1 MTIPS
6 PKPLH
11 PSLGAEIEGLD
22 LRRTLSAADRQAVAA
37 ALAEHIVLVFRNQSF
52 TPAEYLAACSQLGAP
67 MAQHYS
73 QHNMPDQPMI
83 GRIWHR
89 NGQRPAELWHT
100 DHTNRERPPKATIL
114 YGVEI
119 PPQGGDTSFANMRA
133 AWDGLDAEEQ
143 QRLSKLRTVNR
154 IDRHLAAQ
162 TLDEDLEKYDI
173 PVVHPM
179 MRTHP
184 EHGSKALYFHI
195 SKAHYIEG
203 MTPEDSQG
211 LMQDLLDR
219 TIRDDNV
226 YRHSWRQGDMVV
238 CDNRA
243 AMHRAHGDYDRQHP
257 RTLWRI
263 ILEGDRPA

>member
-1 MTIPS
+1 MAIPT
-6 PKPLH
+6 PRPLH
-11 PSLGAEIEGLD
+11 PSLGAEICGLD
-22 LRRTLSAADRQAVAA
+22 LRETLSAEDRDAVAA
-37 ALAEHIVLVFRNQSF
+37 ALAEHIVLVFRDQDF
-52 TPAEYLAACSQLGAP
+52 TPAEYLAACSQFGEP

-89 NGQRPAELWHT
+89 NGQLPAERWHT

-133 AWDGLDAEEQ
+133 AYDGLDGEEQ
-143 QRLSKLRTVNR
+143 ERLAGLRTVNGL
-154 IDRHLAAQ
+154 DRHLAD
-162 TLDEDLEKYDI
+162 TRDEDWEKYDI
-173 PVVHPM
+173 PAVHPM
-179 MRTHP
+179 VRTHP
-184 EHGSKALYFHI
+184 EHGSRALYFHI
-195 SKAHYIEG
+195 TKARRIEG
-203 MTPEDSQG
+203 MTPEDTQA
-211 LMQDLLDR
+211 LLQDLLDR

-226 YRHSWRQGDMVV
+226 YRHNWRQGDMVV

-243 AMHRAHGDYDRQHP
+243 AMHRAHGDYDRRHP